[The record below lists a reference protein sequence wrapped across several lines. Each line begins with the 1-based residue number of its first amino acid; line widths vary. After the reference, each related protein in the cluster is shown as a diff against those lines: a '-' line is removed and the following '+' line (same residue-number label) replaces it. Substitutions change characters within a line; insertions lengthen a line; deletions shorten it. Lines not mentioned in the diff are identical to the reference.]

1 MMGNMNSMNVFEK
14 NIKNSMI
21 DDDPRRHFFFWWKEK
36 DVYLSLDFKAS
47 KQNKY

>member
-21 DDDPRRHFFFWWKEK
+21 DDDPRRHFFFLVEGKGCLPK
-36 DVYLSLDFKAS
+36 S
-47 KQNKY
+47 